1 MTVNG
6 IIAEYNPLHQGHI
19 YQMQDA
25 AGHTGADYTI
35 VVMSGNFVQRGAPA
49 ITDKFSRTQMAL
61 NAGADLVLELPLPY
75 AVSSAEYFASGGVSL
90 LNSLGVVTHLCF
102 GSEAG
107 ATPALQEIAEI
118 LVQEPPSYSHALQ
131 TALKNGQSFPAAR
144 TRALFS
150 YAPHLAQY
158 SDLLDSP
165 NNILAIEY
173 LKSLYRTQSSIQ
185 PYTTLRT
192 GNGYNDDS
200 LDEYSSALAIR
211 KALLSGQSPEVLK
224 QHIPACTTDI
234 LLRSDVA
241 QALIGTNDFSSM
253 LRYKLRL
260 HANEGYTD
268 FLDVSEQLSE
278 RILNHLDNF
287 RDFDSFCQLLKTREI
302 TYTRITRCL
311 LHILLDMPQSILVP
325 YEESGIPYARVLGF
339 RRDAAPLLSAIKH
352 NTNVP
357 LITKLADAHKTLNP
371 GAMVLLQEEIKRSS
385 IYYDVLA
392 SKTGSTTT
400 NEYRTPLV
408 II

>member
-6 IIAEYNPLHQGHI
+6 IIAEYNPLHKGHI
-19 YQMQDA
+19 YQIQDA

-75 AVSSAEYFASGGVSL
+75 AVSSAECFAQGGVSL

-107 ATPALQEIAEI
+107 DTAALQKIAKI
-118 LVQEPPSYSHALQ
+118 LVQEAPVYSHALQ
-131 TALKNGQSFPAAR
+131 TALKEGLSFPAAR
-144 TRALFS
+144 TRALLS
-150 YAPHLAQY
+150 YAPQLAGY

-173 LKSLYRTQSSIQ
+173 LKSLYRTPSSIQ

-200 LDEYSSALAIR
+200 LGKYSSALAIR
-211 KALLSGQSPEVLK
+211 KALLSGQTPEVLK
-224 QHIPACTTDI
+224 EHLPACTTDI
-234 LLRSDVA
+234 LLRSDIA
-241 QALIGTNDFSSM
+241 QALISTNDFSSI

-260 HANEGYTD
+260 HANEGYTG

-278 RILNHLDNF
+278 RILNHLDDF

-302 TYTRITRCL
+302 TYTRISRCL
-311 LHILLDMPQSILVP
+311 LHILLDIPQNILTP
-325 YEESGIPYARVLGF
+325 YEENGIPYARVLGF
-339 RRDAAPLLSAIKH
+339 RRDAAPLLNAIKQ
-352 NTNVP
+352 NSNIP
-357 LITKLADAHKTLNP
+357 LITKLADAHKTLDSR
-371 GAMVLLQEEIKRSS
+371 AMMLLQEEIRRSS
-385 IYYDVLA
+385 IYYDVLS
-392 SKTGSTTT
+392 SKTDSTTT